1 MDGRRRARGRGVDAD
16 LDLGERGQAPG
27 GHDLICELK
36 VWQPLHAAHVSA
48 PTGTVR
54 RGATHACGNTL
65 EHATRT
71 VLGVQAR
78 EGARAWDHTTG
89 KGAVRAHQGQYH
101 DAIHTKR
108 NQVRLI
114 LLETFGGFSRPAVK
128 HLRWLC
134 ARAKR
139 RDLTEYESWRATTY
153 MTYWTQRISAA
164 VITGDARRALN
175 ALAAKASELAA
186 TGG

>member
-1 MDGRRRARGRGVDAD
+1 M
-16 LDLGERGQAPG
+16 
-27 GHDLICELK
+27 
-36 VWQPLHAAHVSA
+36 
-48 PTGTVR
+48 
-54 RGATHACGNTL
+54 
-65 EHATRT
+65 
-71 VLGVQAR
+71 
-78 EGARAWDHTTG
+78 
-89 KGAVRAHQGQYH
+89 
-101 DAIHTKR
+101 
-108 NQVRLI
+108 RLV
-114 LLETFGGFSRPAVK
+114 LLETFGGFSRPAVR

-134 ARAKR
+134 ARTKR